1 MTTREEAIE
10 ILERGHGQIRRL
22 VRQLP
27 PHRRARP
34 GLGGGPW
41 SPKDLIG
48 HLCQWEE
55 FVLEA
60 LDAWERGERAPIDR
74 EIFSRSINAINADG
88 VRRRSRH
95 PFARVQRD
103 WDNVHGRLIR
113 SIRTMSDARWEGPA
127 TPRGRKAL
135 GHRVG
140 QFLVGSVPFAHAD
153 AHRKD
158 LEAFVRA
165 VPKEERRL

>member
-1 MTTREEAIE
+1 LITREEAIE

-22 VRQLP
+22 VNQLP
-27 PHRRARP
+27 PHWLARP
-34 GLGGGPW
+34 GLSGGTW

-48 HLCQWEE
+48 HLCRWEE

-60 LDAWERGERAPIDR
+60 LDAWDNGERAPIDR

-95 PFARVQRD
+95 SFTKVQRD

-113 SIRTMSDARWEGPA
+113 SIRTMSDARWERPA

-140 QFLVGSVPFAHAD
+140 QLLLGSAPFAHAD
-153 AHRKD
+153 AHRED
-158 LEAFVRA
+158 LEAFVDA
-165 VPKEERRL
+165 VPPEERRL